1 MDDYSVASSQELVA
15 TDYTRNPDG
24 TFTFTLDD
32 GRRVTAAGPAAEQ
45 RARELDAAMPRRTRT
60 PAEIAREQEEAR
72 RRAIVGGGNASKVA
86 DALANY
92 TPPEPPRVPEGAEW
106 VLDPSR
112 ASLAS
117 FDFRPVEQQPR
128 WKQDEQ
134 RARSARMSGLL
145 GGAASDTL
153 EALGVRRPLAPR
165 GEQAPA
171 DAQPEPMAP
180 GRFAGEGTPT
190 QAPQRPAVVVLPGG
204 ELLAGRT
211 TQHGPGLTGEQQE
224 QLAELSVD
232 RRLAMQQMAD
242 AERLAQTG
250 RTRAAVLEQ
259 QNYVAE
265 DRRLREAEA
274 ARIAREESAIEEAR
288 QAEQRASEYVVNPR
302 RFWSN
307 MGGWEKALAVLAS
320 GLGGALAVRDPQGRN
335 RFAEALERVIADDV
349 AAQREELA
357 ALERDAR
364 AKGDY
369 ARAVQLANDRA
380 RLSDAELFE
389 HRLRSLSAYA
399 QRIAAETQDPIIA
412 ARARMADLDIQEL
425 LTERM
430 ISADQERRGTE
441 VRQYQNVPTQVVQVG
456 GQDPSLPD
464 YSPKEL
470 DAQARDYAQRLES
483 RGIVEGAAALDDV
496 DQMLLRYDPD
506 ESIPGLGLIK
516 EYVPRWLLTEEG
528 KLNRQRVSRLMD
540 AYRVAVTGA
549 GASNEE
555 LKRIEDS
562 FRGAKTPAELRQ
574 AVRLSRDILNKRQRT
589 LAAAYDPRAIEIA
602 ESRGAYRP
610 PTAPSS
616 LRRGAIGGQ

>member
-1 MDDYSVASSQELVA
+1 MDDYSVVSPQELVDHA
-15 TDYTRNPDG
+15 
-24 TFTFTLDD
+24 
-32 GRRVTAAGPAAEQ
+32 RVLE
-45 RARELDAAMPRRTRT
+45 
-60 PAEIAREQEEAR
+60 EEAR
-72 RRAIVGGGNASKVA
+72 RQRE
-86 DALANY
+86 L
-92 TPPEPPRVPEGAEW
+92 E
-106 VLDPSR
+106 
-112 ASLAS
+112 
-117 FDFRPVEQQPR
+117 
-128 WKQDEQ
+128 EQ
-134 RARSARMSGLL
+134 R
-145 GGAASDTL
+145 
-153 EALGVRRPLAPR
+153 RREEEDRQRQQQELRA
-165 GEQAPA
+165 E
-171 DAQPEPMAP
+171 P
-180 GRFAGEGTPT
+180 GRFAGEGAPT
-190 QAPQRPAVVVLPGG
+190 QAQQRPSVVVLPGG
-204 ELLAGRT
+204 EVLAGRT

-320 GLGGALAVRDPQGRN
+320 GIGGALAVRDPQGRN
-335 RFAEALERVIADDV
+335 RFAEALDRVIADDV

-380 RLSDAELFE
+380 RLSDAALFE

-412 ARARMADLDIQEL
+412 ARARMADLEIQEKLVEL
-425 LTERM
+425 L
-430 ISADQERRGTE
+430 IASDQQQRGTE
-441 VRQYQNVPTQVVQVG
+441 TRVYKNVPARAVRTDG
-456 GQDPSLPD
+456 LPT
-464 YSPKEL
+464 YSPKEI
-470 DAQARDYAQRLES
+470 DSQARDYAKTLES
-483 RGIVEGAAALDDV
+483 RGIVEAAAALDDV
-496 DQMLLRYDPD
+496 EQMLLRYDPD
-506 ESIPGLGLIK
+506 ESIPGLGPIK
-516 EYVPRWLLTEEG
+516 ESVPRWLLTEEG

-555 LKRIEDS
+555 IKRIEDS

-589 LAAAYDPRAIEIA
+589 LASAYDPRAVQLA
-602 ESRGAYRP
+602 EQRGAYRP
-610 PTAPSS
+610 PNPPPS
-616 LRRGAIGGQ
+616 LRRGAVGGQ